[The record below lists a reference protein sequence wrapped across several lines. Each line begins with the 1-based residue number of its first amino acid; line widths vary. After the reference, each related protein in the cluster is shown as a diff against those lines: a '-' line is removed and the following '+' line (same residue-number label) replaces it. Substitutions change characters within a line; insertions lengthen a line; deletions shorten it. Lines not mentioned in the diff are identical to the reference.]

1 MTKDWIVKSL
11 RELMVGENQWINQ
24 SFYFQSIRLTPKGLY
39 PLSYNQVVRDDNLG
53 GNAELFRP
61 II

>member
-1 MTKDWIVKSL
+1 MMKDWIAKSL
-11 RELMVGENQWINQ
+11 RELMVGVNQWINQ
-24 SFYFQSIRLTPKGLY
+24 SFYFQSIRLIPKGLY
-39 PLSYNQVVRDDNLG
+39 PLPYNQVVRNDNLG